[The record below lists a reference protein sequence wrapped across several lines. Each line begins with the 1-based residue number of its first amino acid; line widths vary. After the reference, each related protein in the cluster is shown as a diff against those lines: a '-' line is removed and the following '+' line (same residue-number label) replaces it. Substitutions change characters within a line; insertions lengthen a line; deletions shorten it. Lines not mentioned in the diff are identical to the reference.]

1 MAKKI
6 LDVIEIVMKIFV
18 IVFGLIILYQ
28 IGLKILGGSWVTESS
43 IIALLMLNI
52 SITIILTTN
61 QTKTSARLEYFEY
74 QFQCLA
80 NDFKL
85 HCKNK

>member
-1 MAKKI
+1 MVKEI
-6 LDVIEIVMKIFV
+6 LDIIEIVIKIFV

-28 IGLKILGGSWVTESS
+28 IGLKILGGSWVTESL

-61 QTKTSARLEYFEY
+61 QARTSARLDYFEY
-74 QFQCLA
+74 QFKCLS

-85 HCKNK
+85 HCKYK